1 MKSGSSSAVAASR
14 KPARRLERAD
24 GLGTVRRVLALLR
37 LLAENDSGQSVKQIA
52 ETLALPASTVH
63 RLLGQLAEQGFAE
76 REMPRLYRA
85 GREFSRLGGLAM
97 QRLDLADIARPV
109 MRKLV
114 SACDETCLLSLY
126 FPASRKLAYI
136 EEIESSRPL
145 RERRVRKFRQQSLAW
160 GASGRAILA
169 WLPRPEIDAVI
180 AAAPRSPRTGKTPD
194 ARALPAELAEIRRRG
209 YATTQGQLTRGAVG
223 IAVPVFGVEA
233 RVIGSLSLLI
243 PTLRFNPRQEQKL
256 ATLLKDNAKII
267 SIQVCKA
274 AAHARA

>member
-1 MKSGSSSAVAASR
+1 MKSAQQSTVPAAR
-14 KPARRLERAD
+14 KPVRGKGRAD

-52 ETLALPASTVH
+52 ESLALPSSTVH

-76 REMPRLYRA
+76 RELPRLYRA

-97 QRLDLADIARPV
+97 QRLDLADIARPS

-114 SACDETCLLSLY
+114 ATCDETCLLSLY
-126 FPASRKLAYI
+126 FPASHKLAYI

-180 AAAPRSPRTGKTPD
+180 ALAPRSPRTGKAPD
-194 ARALPAELAEIRRRG
+194 AHTLLTELAEIRKRG
-209 YATTQGQLTRGAVG
+209 YVTTQGQLTRGAVG

-243 PTLRFNPRQEQKL
+243 PTMRFNPRQVQKM
-256 ATLLKDNAKII
+256 AALLKDNARTITT
-267 SIQVCKA
+267 QVCKA